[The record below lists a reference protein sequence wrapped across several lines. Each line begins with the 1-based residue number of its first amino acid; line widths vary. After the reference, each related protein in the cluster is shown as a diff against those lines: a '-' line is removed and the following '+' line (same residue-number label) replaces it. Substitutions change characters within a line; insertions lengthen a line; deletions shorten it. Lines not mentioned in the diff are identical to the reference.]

1 MGGSTPLVRSPAQK
15 CHRRPCRPAAS
26 CCCPGTNGIGAST
39 IYPVRDG
46 FIHQGDGNWWST
58 HSLKVSVIEHIAEF
72 ADQVGSNLH
81 EFGSSGM
88 PRWGTVVCESGNERH
103 TAITAP
109 PDSPVCG
116 AALHALVHCP
126 GAVHWMHLHAH

>member
-1 MGGSTPLVRSPAQK
+1 M
-15 CHRRPCRPAAS
+15 
-26 CCCPGTNGIGAST
+26 
-39 IYPVRDG
+39 RDG
-46 FIHQGDGNWWST
+46 FIRQGDGNWWST

-88 PRWGTVVCESGNERH
+88 PRWGTEVCESGNERH
-103 TAITAP
+103 TAITGL

-126 GAVHWMHLHAH
+126 GPVHWMHLHAHRRQIDGCVPLFVQRIADLALANAQLSFFSSSSPMTLNGA